1 MPRYPS
7 FISTSTRF
15 AAIVVL
21 SSLVLCVS
29 AQKFIPTPV
38 ARACGAFLPGKGH
51 YVIGGSLS
59 NVSQVAQAFML
70 DLSVSWSTND
80 PAYKKLTNGPLAYAA
95 QCAMSNDGKDLFVLQ
110 KGTGYI
116 YNLAKDD
123 WSVMQNVNFHAGG
136 GTSAATDPES
146 GLIYLPNGAM
156 NFTGS
161 QQLMALD
168 PQTRTISTLPMP
180 DAFNVSSYSSAAWS
194 PPLKSLLLVATYGAG
209 LYSFTPSEKDNASKG
224 WKILNTS
231 GVEHL
236 GNYSPCLVSAYGG
249 TKLVLFAGYRDP
261 KVKSEEGQTPMNAI
275 YVYDVATML
284 WKEGP
289 SAPFMA
295 GATCAV
301 TGDYFIVWGGRVMY
315 PTPGYGIINN
325 NTLVYNI
332 ATDKWTS
339 EYIAPNDSDTSDTK
353 IIIVI
358 VIVTLVLLAMILS
371 IIFVYH
377 RRTRRKPNDQDPK
390 SNGLPPSLV
399 DAEGDANTSGKG
411 LFKGIRRSPSA
422 VIPSDPPTSQK
433 WSVSNLVGRVQQGFL
448 GSRPIPENPHTVVED
463 LTSRRTVHEG
473 TTFEVELP
481 SQHPH
486 ALLEKE
492 YVSKYDVRQRG
503 NKTEWESVDEGV
515 VATKYGDKAEWESID
530 DRMLTAQP
538 GDKAEWESIKNY

>member
-1 MPRYPS
+1 
-7 FISTSTRF
+7 
-15 AAIVVL
+15 
-21 SSLVLCVS
+21 
-29 AQKFIPTPV
+29 
-38 ARACGAFLPGKGH
+38 
-51 YVIGGSLS
+51 
-59 NVSQVAQAFML
+59 
-70 DLSVSWSTND
+70 TND

-95 QCAMSNDGKDLFVLQ
+95 QCAMSSDGKDLFVLQ

-116 YNLAKDD
+116 YNLARDD

-168 PQTRTISTLPMP
+168 PQTRTISTLSMP
-180 DAFNVSSYSSAAWS
+180 DVFNVSSYSSAAWS
-194 PPLKSLLLVATYGAG
+194 LPLKSMLLVATYGAG

-224 WKILNTS
+224 WKILNTT

-261 KVKSEEGQTPMNAI
+261 KLKSEEGQTRVNAI
-275 YVYDVATML
+275 YVYDVATMI

-301 TGDYFIVWGGRVMY
+301 SGDYFIVWGGRVIY

-325 NTLVYNI
+325 HTLVYNI
-332 ATDKWTS
+332 ATDEWTS

-353 IIIVI
+353 ITIII
-358 VIVTLVLLAMILS
+358 AIVTFILLAMILS
-371 IIFVYH
+371 VIFVYH

-390 SNGLPPSLV
+390 SNDLPPSSA
-399 DAEGDANTSGKG
+399 DAKGDADTSGKG
-411 LFKGIRRSPSA
+411 FFKGIRRKRSPSA
-422 VIPSDPPTSQK
+422 EIPADPPTSQK

-448 GSRPIPENPHTVVED
+448 GSRPIPENPHTIVED
-463 LTSRRTVHEG
+463 LTTRRNVQEG

-486 ALLEKE
+486 AVLEKE
-492 YVSKYDVRQRG
+492 CVSRYDVRQRG
-503 NKTEWESVDEGV
+503 NKAEWESVDEGV
-515 VATKYGDKAEWESID
+515 VALKFGDKAEWESVDEEVVATKHGDKAEWESVD

-538 GDKAEWESIKNY
+538 GDKTEWESIKNYGDKAELEDWQ